1 MSKLV
6 EISNV
11 KLGYKGKT
19 VLKEVSA
26 TISKGDF
33 LGIVG
38 PNGSGKTTL
47 LRAILGWIK
56 PAEGSLQ
63 LKPNLHFGYV
73 PQRNNIDH
81 LFPLNCLE
89 IVLMGLYAG
98 KGVLERVNSSDRE
111 KARLELKNVG
121 LLHFENELFRN
132 LSGGQQQRVLL
143 ARALVG
149 KPDILILDEPTNGMD
164 LASEVAVLNIVSE
177 VHERTQMTI
186 LFVTHMLH
194 LVARYAKTVGI
205 IQDQKLSFGETDQII
220 TTENLSSLYKMR
232 VEAVKIQNHTVVL
245 MP

>member
-1 MSKLV
+1 M
-6 EISNV
+6 
-11 KLGYKGKT
+11 
-19 VLKEVSA
+19 
-26 TISKGDF
+26 
-33 LGIVG
+33 
-38 PNGSGKTTL
+38 
-47 LRAILGWIK
+47 
-56 PAEGSLQ
+56 
-63 LKPNLHFGYV
+63 
-73 PQRNNIDH
+73 
-81 LFPLNCLE
+81 
-89 IVLMGLYAG
+89 
-98 KGVLERVNSSDRE
+98 
-111 KARLELKNVG
+111 
-121 LLHFENELFRN
+121 
-132 LSGGQQQRVLL
+132 